1 MSTTAHAQR
10 QPACRTRSRLAREG
24 LRFLGAEALLAVAAV
39 GLAGLLL
46 SPPVQ
51 GQDAVASRGT
61 SAMKPLLTAPPDAKA
76 LALERLNQTV
86 SMHLQAVTVEEA
98 LRHIATRAGLRLFY
112 SGETLAGEQV
122 VTLSLENATVL
133 EALHEAIRGR
143 PIKLQVTPSGHLI
156 AAPDPT
162 AAARGGAETE
172 AEQPAGSIAGRVVDE
187 TGLGLPGVNVI
198 VVETALGSTTGT
210 DGRYTI
216 TGVPEGV
223 HDVRASFIG
232 YVPRVVEGIEVNTD
246 ETATADFTLEVD
258 VEQMEEVVVV
268 GYGTVRKQDL
278 TGAVGTVDVEEAAK
292 APVTRIDQAIQG
304 RVPGV
309 HVTSVNGSPGA
320 RTTIRIRGGNS
331 INAGNEPLYVVDG
344 FVGADI
350 SSVNPNDIASIEV
363 LKDASAVSIYGAR
376 GSNGVVLITTK
387 KGRAGEQE
395 VRFVAEYGMRTPLR
409 RIDLLSAQQ
418 YMALANDGEA
428 FLGNPPA
435 FTEEEI
441 QQAGERTNWQDEVI
455 REAPMYN
462 AQLSIRGGNEATQY
476 YLAGSYLNQDGLL
489 VGNTYDRAQLRLNLD
504 HTAFSWL
511 DVGTSFNYSR
521 ITNVPQNFGIGGLIS
536 WQPSVPVYLEDDTYS
551 RFQDVNGNL
560 FNNPL
565 AQDEFIE
572 QETHTNNLF
581 NNSYVEVRLLP
592 GLRLRSTLGLTL
604 RDQRSNNFFSS
615 QLPIRLEQGQQGEGS
630 VFTSDQV
637 NVLTENT
644 LSYTPDL
651 NENHRLDLLAGF
663 TYQREETE
671 TTNSISDAVLN
682 DLLSYYGIGLSNPE
696 NTRIAGGYDAWRLSS
711 FIGRANYVL
720 YDKYLFTLTARRDGA
735 SRFGPNNRYAF
746 FPSVAVAWRLSQ
758 EPFIRDLDVFDNLKL
773 RFSYGRS
780 GNSNG
785 IGSFARFQAMNNV
798 FTSLGRGSREVGIIN
813 ARLSNPDL
821 KWETTDQYDVG
832 LEFGFFRGRLAFE
845 MDWYYK
851 ETNDLLFTKE
861 VPRQTGFVDRLENI
875 GSLKNTGVEFLVR
888 ATPIDQEDFSWDASF
903 NISTYR
909 NEITDLGTENN
920 IVTRTHGVNVSGPS
934 GMLIV
939 GEPLGIFT
947 GFQTD
952 GIYQSEA
959 EIEADGRTGRVNVG
973 EWRYVDVN
981 GDGAIDQED
990 ITVVG
995 NSNPD
1000 FFGGFQNT
1008 LRYRALELSTFFQFV
1023 YGNDVFNLAKLQ
1035 ITRVHQGNAYAS
1047 FTDAWSE
1054 SNPDGSLPRAQAFNA
1069 QASTS
1074 FAVEDGSFLRLK
1086 TLQLAYRLPTERLGW
1101 GSSGLRV
1108 YLSAHNLFQV
1118 VSSGYSNFDPETNS
1132 NGTSDVLRGYDNINY
1147 PSARTLSLGVDLTF

>member
-1 MSTTAHAQR
+1 MRAQGVIVSNSAVPARAASPVDLQITQNGRLIVAPNPATAGQGVA
-10 QPACRTRSRLAREG
+10 
-24 LRFLGAEALLAVAAV
+24 GAEAVL
-39 GLAGLLL
+39 
-46 SPPVQ
+46 PV
-51 GQDAVASRGT
+51 
-61 SAMKPLLTAPPDAKA
+61 
-76 LALERLNQTV
+76 
-86 SMHLQAVTVEEA
+86 
-98 LRHIATRAGLRLFY
+98 
-112 SGETLAGEQV
+112 
-122 VTLSLENATVL
+122 
-133 EALHEAIRGR
+133 
-143 PIKLQVTPSGHLI
+143 
-156 AAPDPT
+156 
-162 AAARGGAETE
+162 
-172 AEQPAGSIAGRVVDE
+172 GSIAGRVVDE
-187 TGLGLPGVNVI
+187 SGLGLPGVNVI
-198 VVETALGSTTGT
+198 VEETALGASTDT
-210 DGRYTI
+210 DGRYVI

-232 YVPRVVEGIEVNTD
+232 YVPQVVEGVEVRTD
-246 ETATADFTLEVD
+246 ETATVDFVLEVD

-278 TGAVGTVDVEEAAK
+278 TGSVGTVDVEEAAK

-309 HVTSVNGSPGA
+309 FVTSVNGSPGA
-320 RTTIRIRGGNS
+320 ATTIRVRGGNS

-344 FVGADI
+344 FVGANI
-350 SSVNPNDIASIEV
+350 STVNPNDIASIEI

-387 KGRAGEQE
+387 KGRSGEQE
-395 VRFVAEYGMRTPLR
+395 VRFTAEYGMQTPSR
-409 RIDLLSAQQ
+409 RIDFLNAQQ
-418 YMALANDGEA
+418 YMELANEGEL

-435 FTEEEI
+435 FTEEDVQRI
-441 QQAGERTNWQDEVI
+441 GRGTDWQDEVI
-455 REAPMYN
+455 RDAPMYN
-462 AQLSIRGGNEATQY
+462 AQLSIRGGSEDTQY

-489 VGNTYDRAQLRLNLD
+489 VGNTYDRGQLRLNLD
-504 HTAFSWL
+504 HTAFAWL

-521 ITNVPQNFGIGGLIS
+521 ITDIPQNFGIGGLMD
-536 WQPSVPVYLEDDTYS
+536 WQPTLPVRLEDGSYS
-551 RFQDVNGNL
+551 RFFDITGNL

-565 AQDEFIE
+565 AQNDFIE

-581 NNSYVEVRLLP
+581 SNSYVEARLLP

-604 RDQRSNNFFSS
+604 RDLRTNNFVSS
-615 QLPIRLEQGQQGEGS
+615 QLPTRLEQGRSGEGW
-630 VFTSDQV
+630 VRTLDRV

-644 LSYTPDL
+644 LSYALDL
-651 NENHRLDLLAGF
+651 NQNHRLDLLAGF

-682 DLLSYYGIGLSNPE
+682 DLLSYYGIGLSSPE
-696 NTRIAGGYDAWRLSS
+696 NTRIASGYDAWRLLSL
-711 FIGRANYVL
+711 IGRANYVL

-746 FPSVAVAWRLSQ
+746 FPSLAVGWRLSQ
-758 EPFIRDLDVFDNLKL
+758 EPFIQRLGIFDHLKL
-773 RFSYGRS
+773 RFSYGQS

-798 FTSLGRGSREVGIIN
+798 FTSLGRGSREVAIIN

-821 KWETTDQYDVG
+821 RWETTDQYDVG

-845 MDWYYK
+845 LDWYYK
-851 ETNDLLFTKE
+851 ETHDLLFTKE
-861 VPRQTGFVDRLENI
+861 IPRQTGFISRLENI
-875 GSLKNTGVEFLVR
+875 GSLKNTGVELLVR
-888 ATPIDQEDFSWDASF
+888 ANLADRANFSWDASF

-952 GIYQSEA
+952 GIYKSQE
-959 EIEADGRTGRVNVG
+959 EIDADGRTGRVNVG
-973 EWRYVDVN
+973 EWRFVDVN
-981 GDGAIDQED
+981 EDGVIDQED
-990 ITVVG
+990 ITIIG

-1008 LRYRALELSTFFQFV
+1008 LRYKAFELSTFFQFV
-1023 YGNDVFNLAKLQ
+1023 YGNDVFNMAKLL
-1035 ITRVHQGNAYAS
+1035 ITRVHSQNAYAS
-1047 FTDAWSE
+1047 FVDAWSE
-1054 SNPDGSLPRAQAFNA
+1054 DNPDGNLPRAQAFNA

-1086 TLQLAYRLPTERLGW
+1086 TLQLSYRLPTERFGW
-1101 GSSGLRV
+1101 GGGLRV
-1108 YLSAHNLFQV
+1108 YLSAHNLFQL
-1118 VSSGYSNFDPETNS
+1118 VSSEYSNFDPETNS
-1132 NGTSDVLRGYDNINY
+1132 NGTDDVLRGYDNINY
-1147 PSARTLSLGVDLTF
+1147 PSARTLALGVDLTF

>member
-1 MSTTAHAQR
+1 
-10 QPACRTRSRLAREG
+10 
-24 LRFLGAEALLAVAAV
+24 
-39 GLAGLLL
+39 
-46 SPPVQ
+46 
-51 GQDAVASRGT
+51 
-61 SAMKPLLTAPPDAKA
+61 
-76 LALERLNQTV
+76 
-86 SMHLQAVTVEEA
+86 MHLQAVTLEQA
-98 LRHIATRAGLRLFY
+98 LRHIAMRAGMHLFY
-112 SGETLAGEQV
+112 SGETVAGEPD
-122 VTLSLENATVL
+122 VTLSLENVTVL
-133 EALHEAIRGR
+133 DALHEAIRGR
-143 PIKLQVTPSGHLI
+143 PIKLQITPSGHLI
-156 AAPDPT
+156 AAPDP
-162 AAARGGAETE
+162 ALAEHGATE
-172 AEQPAGSIAGRVVDE
+172 EPALLAGSIAGRVVDE
-187 TGLGLPGVNVI
+187 AGLGLPGVNVI
-198 VVETALGSTTGT
+198 VVETSLGSTTDT

-232 YVPRVVEGIEVNTD
+232 YVPQVIEGVEVSTD
-246 ETATADFTLEVD
+246 ETATVDFTLGVD

-278 TGAVGTVDVEEAAK
+278 TGSVGTVDVEEVTR
-292 APVTRIDQAIQG
+292 APVTQIDQAIQG

-344 FVGADI
+344 FVGTDI
-350 SSVNPNDIASIEV
+350 SSVNPNDIASIEI

-387 KGRAGEQE
+387 KGRSGEQE
-395 VRFVAEYGMRTPLR
+395 VRFTAEYGRQTPLR
-409 RIDLLSAQQ
+409 RIDLLNAQQ
-418 YMALANDGEA
+418 YMALANQGEA

-441 QQAGERTNWQDEVI
+441 QQVGEGTNWQDELL
-455 REAPMYN
+455 RDAPMYN
-462 AQLSIRGGNEATQY
+462 AQLSIRGGSEDTQY
-476 YLAGSYLNQDGLL
+476 YFSGSYLNQDGLL
-489 VGNTYDRAQLRLNLD
+489 VGNTYNRGQLRLNLD
-504 HTAFSWL
+504 HTAFAWL
-511 DVGTSFNYSR
+511 GVGTSFNYSR
-521 ITNVPQNFGIGGLIS
+521 ITDIPQNFNFSNLID
-536 WQPSVPVYLEDDTYS
+536 WQPTVPVLLEDGTYS
-551 RFQDVNGNL
+551 RIQDITGNL

-565 AQDEFIE
+565 AENEFTE
-572 QETHTNNLF
+572 RERHTNDLF
-581 NNSYVEVRLLP
+581 SNSYVEVRPLP

-604 RDQRSNNFFSS
+604 QDWRDNDFLSS
-615 QLPIRLEQGQQGEGS
+615 QLPVRLEQGQRGEGE
-630 VFTSDQV
+630 VETLDRI

-644 LSYTPDL
+644 LNYTPEL

-671 TTNSISDAVLN
+671 RTSSISDAVLN
-682 DLLSYYGIGLSNPE
+682 DLLSFYGLGLSNPE
-696 NTRIAGGYDAWRLSS
+696 NTRIQNNYDAWRLTSL
-711 FIGRANYVL
+711 IGRANYVL
-720 YDKYLFTLTARRDGA
+720 YDKYLVTLTARRDGA

-758 EPFIRDLDVFDNLKL
+758 EPFIRDLGVFDNLKL

-813 ARLSNPDL
+813 SRLSNPDL

-861 VPRQTGFVDRLENI
+861 VPRQTGFVNRLENI
-875 GSLKNTGVEFLVR
+875 GSLKNTGGEFLVR
-888 ATPIDQEDFSWDASF
+888 ATPINRENFSWDASF

-909 NEITDLGTENN
+909 NEITDLGTEND
-920 IVTRTHGVNVSGPS
+920 IVTRTHGVNISGPS

-939 GEPLGIFT
+939 GEPLGIFS
-947 GFQTD
+947 GFQTN
-952 GIYQSEA
+952 GVYKSEA
-959 EIEADGRTGRVNVG
+959 EIEADGRTGSVNVG
-973 EWRYVDVN
+973 EWRFVDVN

-990 ITVVG
+990 ITIIG

-1008 LRYRALELSTFFQFV
+1008 LRYKAFELSTFFQFV

-1035 ITRVHQGNAYAS
+1035 ITRVHQQNAYAA
-1047 FTDAWSE
+1047 FADAWSE
-1054 SNPDGSLPRAQAFNA
+1054 NNPDGRLPRAQAFNA

-1086 TLQLAYRLPTERLGW
+1086 TLQLSYRLPTERFGW
-1101 GSSGLRV
+1101 GSGGLRV
-1108 YLSAHNLFQV
+1108 YLSAHNLFQL
-1118 VSSGYSNFDPETNS
+1118 VSSEYSNFDPETNS
-1132 NGTSDVLRGYDNINY
+1132 NGTDDVLRGYDNINY